1 MAFVRYKTING
12 IKYGYLVKSVR
23 EGGKV
28 RQIHIKYV
36 GRDNK
41 PIADQDLSNDFLNPS
56 SSQKQRERQLITQFG
71 GSVKKGYG
79 FDGFIGN
86 DPVEVKEANKDNR
99 FRIGKDTHKKLLSR
113 GGYYILDARGKKP
126 VLMKAWDLDKLLP
139 SGAWYED
146 RDYPHKFVSV
156 DQIPNIK

>member
-12 IKYGYLVKSVR
+12 IKYGYLVKNVR

-41 PIADQDLSNDFLNPS
+41 SISDQDLSENYKNPDS
-56 SSQKQRERQLITQFG
+56 WHTNRERELIAKFG

-86 DPVEVKEANKDNR
+86 APVEVRSAKKDQR
-99 FRIGKDTHKKLLSR
+99 FRIQKDVHQKLLSR
-113 GGYYILDARGKKP
+113 SGFYILDSPDHKP
-126 VLMKAWDLDKLLP
+126 VLIKALDLDKLLP